1 MKVLIVDDDVPT
13 VDAIRDLVN
22 WHSLGID
29 KIFTAYDY
37 AEAQQQIR
45 LRRPDIILCDI
56 EMPKGSGLD
65 LLRRLK
71 ADGNRANV
79 IITSAKDSL
88 DDKVTGLGLG
98 ADDYLAKPFH
108 MAELVARM
116 RSVAR
121 RSMNAGDFAFVF
133 GNVSLEPDTGRV
145 TVAGQDVLL
154 LKKEFDILKYFIQ
167 RPEHIVDKAVLAE
180 AVWGDHV
187 DQADD
192 FQFVYAQVKNL
203 RQQLKRAG
211 ANVEIRSVYGFGYKL
226 VVNESDSD
234 EGGK

>member
-1 MKVLIVDDDVPT
+1 MKVLIVEDELALVELTSKALKKEGFIVETATDYPSAAEKLAVYSYDCVLLDVMLP
-13 VDAIRDLVN
+13 
-22 WHSLGID
+22 G
-29 KIFTAYDY
+29 
-37 AEAQQQIR
+37 
-45 LRRPDIILCDI
+45 
-56 EMPKGSGLD
+56 GSGLD

-133 GNVSLEPDTGRV
+133 GNVSLEPETGRV

-203 RQQLKRAG
+203 RKKLDGAG
-211 ANVEIRSVYGFGYKL
+211 ADIEIRSVYGFGYKL
-226 VVNESDSD
+226 INR
-234 EGGK
+234 

>member
-1 MKVLIVDDDVPT
+1 MKVLIVEDELALVELTSKALKKEGFIVETATDYPSAAEKLAVYSYDCVLLDVMLP
-13 VDAIRDLVN
+13 
-22 WHSLGID
+22 G
-29 KIFTAYDY
+29 
-37 AEAQQQIR
+37 
-45 LRRPDIILCDI
+45 
-56 EMPKGSGLD
+56 GSGLD

-121 RSMNAGDFAFVF
+121 RSMNAGDFAFVL

-203 RQQLKRAG
+203 RKKLDGAG
-211 ANVEIRSVYGFGYKL
+211 ADIEIRSVYGFGYKL
-226 VVNESDSD
+226 INR
-234 EGGK
+234 

>member
-1 MKVLIVDDDVPT
+1 MKVLIVEDELALVELTSKALKKEGFIVETATDYPSAAEKLAVYSYDCVLLDVMLP
-13 VDAIRDLVN
+13 
-22 WHSLGID
+22 G
-29 KIFTAYDY
+29 
-37 AEAQQQIR
+37 
-45 LRRPDIILCDI
+45 
-56 EMPKGSGLD
+56 GSGLD

-203 RQQLKRAG
+203 RKKLDGAG
-211 ANVEIRSVYGFGYKL
+211 ADIEIRSVYGFGYKL
-226 VVNESDSD
+226 IN
-234 EGGK
+234 G

>member
-1 MKVLIVDDDVPT
+1 MKVLIVEDELALVELTSKALKKEGFIVETATDYPSAAEKLAVYSYDCVLLDVMLP
-13 VDAIRDLVN
+13 
-22 WHSLGID
+22 G
-29 KIFTAYDY
+29 
-37 AEAQQQIR
+37 
-45 LRRPDIILCDI
+45 
-56 EMPKGSGLD
+56 GSGLD
-65 LLRRLK
+65 LLRRPK

-203 RQQLKRAG
+203 RKKLDGAG
-211 ANVEIRSVYGFGYKL
+211 ADIEIRSVYGFGYKL
-226 VVNESDSD
+226 INR
-234 EGGK
+234 

>member
-1 MKVLIVDDDVPT
+1 MKVLIVEDELALVELTSKALKKEGFIVETATDYPSAAEKLAVYSYDCVLLDVMLP
-13 VDAIRDLVN
+13 
-22 WHSLGID
+22 G
-29 KIFTAYDY
+29 
-37 AEAQQQIR
+37 
-45 LRRPDIILCDI
+45 
-56 EMPKGSGLD
+56 GSGLD

-203 RQQLKRAG
+203 RKKLDGAG
-211 ANVEIRSVYGFGYKL
+211 ADIEIRSVYGFGYKL
-226 VVNESDSD
+226 IHR
-234 EGGK
+234 

>member
-1 MKVLIVDDDVPT
+1 MLP
-13 VDAIRDLVN
+13 
-22 WHSLGID
+22 G
-29 KIFTAYDY
+29 
-37 AEAQQQIR
+37 
-45 LRRPDIILCDI
+45 
-56 EMPKGSGLD
+56 GSGLD

-203 RQQLKRAG
+203 RKKLDGAG
-211 ANVEIRSVYGFGYKL
+211 ADIEIRSVYGFGYKL
-226 VVNESDSD
+226 INR
-234 EGGK
+234 

>member
-1 MKVLIVDDDVPT
+1 MKVLIVEDELALVELTSKALKKEGFIVETATDYPSAAEKLAVYSYDCVLLDVMLP
-13 VDAIRDLVN
+13 
-22 WHSLGID
+22 G
-29 KIFTAYDY
+29 
-37 AEAQQQIR
+37 
-45 LRRPDIILCDI
+45 
-56 EMPKGSGLD
+56 GSGLD

-203 RQQLKRAG
+203 RKKLDGAG
-211 ANVEIRSVYGFGYKL
+211 ADIEIRSVYGFGYKL
-226 VVNESDSD
+226 INR
-234 EGGK
+234 

>member
-1 MKVLIVDDDVPT
+1 MKVLIVEDELALVELTSKALKKEGFIVETATDYPSAAEKLAVYSYDCVLLDVMLP
-13 VDAIRDLVN
+13 
-22 WHSLGID
+22 G
-29 KIFTAYDY
+29 
-37 AEAQQQIR
+37 
-45 LRRPDIILCDI
+45 
-56 EMPKGSGLD
+56 GSGLD

-71 ADGNRANV
+71 VDGNRANV

-203 RQQLKRAG
+203 RKKLDGAG
-211 ANVEIRSVYGFGYKL
+211 ADIEIRSVYGFGYKL
-226 VVNESDSD
+226 INR
-234 EGGK
+234 

>member
-1 MKVLIVDDDVPT
+1 MKVLIVEDELALVELTSKALKKEGFIVETATDYPSAAEKLAVYSYDCVLLDVMLP
-13 VDAIRDLVN
+13 
-22 WHSLGID
+22 G
-29 KIFTAYDY
+29 
-37 AEAQQQIR
+37 
-45 LRRPDIILCDI
+45 
-56 EMPKGSGLD
+56 GSGLD

-88 DDKVTGLGLG
+88 DDKVTGLVLG

-203 RQQLKRAG
+203 RKKLDGAG
-211 ANVEIRSVYGFGYKL
+211 ADIEIRSVYGFGYKL
-226 VVNESDSD
+226 INR
-234 EGGK
+234 

>member
-1 MKVLIVDDDVPT
+1 MKVLIVEDELALVELTSKALKKEGFIVETATDYQSAAEKLAVYSYDCVLLDVMLP
-13 VDAIRDLVN
+13 
-22 WHSLGID
+22 G
-29 KIFTAYDY
+29 
-37 AEAQQQIR
+37 
-45 LRRPDIILCDI
+45 
-56 EMPKGSGLD
+56 GSGLD

-203 RQQLKRAG
+203 RKKLDGAG
-211 ANVEIRSVYGFGYKL
+211 ADIEIRSVYGFGYKL
-226 VVNESDSD
+226 INR
-234 EGGK
+234 